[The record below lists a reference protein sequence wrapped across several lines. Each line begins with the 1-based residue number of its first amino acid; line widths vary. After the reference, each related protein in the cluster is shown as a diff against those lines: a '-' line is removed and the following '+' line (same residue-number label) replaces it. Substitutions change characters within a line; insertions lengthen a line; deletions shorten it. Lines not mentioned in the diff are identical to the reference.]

1 MKIGSWSKGIDTVEV
16 DGVIKA
22 LLIHHDG
29 EMTLWEYDAARGMTT
44 GKDFGIVTM
53 DQVESRYGELDK
65 APAEPNTKEI
75 VFKTGR
81 GSSEIL
87 RTLKHFHQEHLDL

>member
-1 MKIGSWSKGIDTVEV
+1 MRIGSWSKGIDTVEV

-65 APAEPNTKEI
+65 EPAEPVKKKSWVNNPSKG
-75 VFKTGR
+75 K
-81 GSSEIL
+81 S
-87 RTLKHFHQEHLDL
+87 